1 MSIDAYEKDKFD
13 DQIAINSVHVNKNYK
28 ILLISQNSLDIFL
41 IHKLLKDLGNFK
53 VYEAGNIKAALKVV
67 SYMSLDLIIV
77 DDRLPTVSGAEIIT
91 RLNRSQVLKD
101 VPKLMLL
108 TEDYKESL
116 YADAHYDNLD
126 FIKKPIDSMIFKTR
140 IHSILKTQ
148 QDNFMGGSLFENM
161 IDRKI
166 DEAKEFLKIYKSF
179 LDIDQNLL
187 FVYDKRGKQVV
198 ESNKNFTKF
207 FGENRLFNR
216 VVSNP
221 RLLKRFVSPVSDPNY
236 LNSHHS
242 ATWLDLITSAQDF
255 NFLVTIKNRSK
266 EFSFNVLVNKMK
278 LFNKDMFIVKLSNHI
293 LDIPSSKQ
301 IKFQD
306 QKINSCLSS
315 LRGSLNA
322 LNEHEKKVDIEYDIK
337 VLLDALKI
345 STSHFE
351 RRLHHRSDEINVYFV
366 IASILKERSDE
377 IKATLSLI
385 PIDRE
390 SKPDLDTLHAKISP
404 DALRD
409 AIRGIL
415 DSYHDTK
422 DLKVDVKFYELKGN
436 LKIEIIT
443 TSDNQKYS
451 GNNLVNRF
459 FKKDNE
465 DDFGQDSSAQVAPK
479 HVQNALI
486 IMNAD
491 LKTYFNS
498 GQNIF
503 LLTIPLT

>member
-1 MSIDAYEKDKFD
+1 MSIDAYEKINFD
-13 DQIAINSVHVNKNYK
+13 NQVAISSEHVNKNYK
-28 ILLISQNSLDIFL
+28 ILLINQNSLDIL
-41 IHKLLKDLGNFK
+41 LVNKLLKDLGNFK
-53 VYEAGNIKAALKVV
+53 VYEAGNIKAALKIV

-77 DDRLPTVSGAEIIT
+77 DDKLPTVSGTEIIT
-91 RLNRSQVLKD
+91 KLNRSQLLKD
-101 VPKLMLL
+101 VPKVMLL
-108 TEDYKESL
+108 TENYKENH
-116 YADAHYDNLD
+116 YAYRHYENLD
-126 FIKKPIDSMIFKTR
+126 FIKKPIDSLIFKTR
-140 IHSILKTQ
+140 IHSILKSQ
-148 QDNFMGGSLFENM
+148 QDNFMSGSLFENM

-187 FVYDKRGKQVV
+187 FVYDKKGNQVV
-198 ESNKNFTKF
+198 ESNKNFIKF

-221 RLLKRFVSPVSDPNY
+221 RLLKRFVPSISDPNY
-236 LNSHHS
+236 LNSHHV

-255 NFLVTIKNRSK
+255 NFLITIKNRSK
-266 EFSFNVLVNKMK
+266 TFSFNVLVNKMK
-278 LFNKDMFIVKLSNHI
+278 LFNKDMYIVKLSNHI
-293 LDIPSSKQ
+293 LDISSSKK
-301 IKFQD
+301 IKFQN
-306 QKINSCLSS
+306 QKVNSYLS
-315 LRGSLNA
+315 LLQGSLNA
-322 LNEHEKKVDIEYDIK
+322 LDEREKKVEIEHNIK
-337 VLLDALKI
+337 VLLDELKI
-345 STSHFE
+345 SSSHFE
-351 RRLHHRSDEINVYFV
+351 RHSKHRSDEINVHFV

-377 IKATLSLI
+377 IDATLNLM
-385 PIDRE
+385 PIDKE
-390 SKPDLDTLHAKISP
+390 FKPDFDTLHAKISP

-422 DLKVDVKFYELKGN
+422 DLKVDVKFYELNSN

-465 DDFGQDSSAQVAPK
+465 DDFGQEPSAQVAPK

-486 IMNAD
+486 VMKAD
-491 LKTYFNS
+491 IKTYFNN

>member
-1 MSIDAYEKDKFD
+1 MSIDAYEKVKFD
-13 DQIAINSVHVNKNYK
+13 DHVTINSEHVNKNYK

-41 IHKLLKDLGNFK
+41 VNKLLKDLGNFK
-53 VYEAGNIKAALKVV
+53 VYEAGNVKAALKVV

-77 DDRLPTVSGAEIIT
+77 DDKLPTISSSEIIT
-91 RLNRSQVLKD
+91 RLNRSQLLKD
-101 VPKLMLL
+101 VPKVMLL

-140 IHSILKTQ
+140 IHSILKNQ

-166 DEAKEFLKIYKSF
+166 NEAKEFLKIYKSF

-187 FVYDKRGKQVV
+187 FVYDKKNNQIV

-221 RLLKRFVSPVSDPNY
+221 RLLKRFVPPVSDPNY
-236 LNSHHS
+236 LNSHHI
-242 ATWLDLITSAQDF
+242 ATWLDLITSASDF

-278 LFNKDMFIVKLSNHI
+278 LFNKDMYIVKLSNHI
-293 LDIPSSKQ
+293 LEIPSTKQ

-306 QKINSCLSS
+306 EKINSYLSS
-315 LRGSLNA
+315 LQRSFNA
-322 LNEHEKKVDIEYDIK
+322 LEENDKKVEIEHDLK
-337 VLLDALKI
+337 VLLEALHI
-345 STSHFE
+345 PSSYFE
-351 RRLHHRSDEINVYFV
+351 KRSKKRTDEINVHFV
-366 IASILKERSDE
+366 IASILKERSNE
-377 IKATLSLI
+377 IKATLNLT
-385 PIDRE
+385 PVNKE
-390 SKPDLDTLHAKISP
+390 FKPDLDILYAKISP

-422 DLKVDVKFYELKGN
+422 DLKVDVKYYQLKEH

-443 TSDNQKYS
+443 KSENQKYS
-451 GNNLVNRF
+451 GSTLINKF

-465 DDFGQDSSAQVAPK
+465 EEMGLETAQQIAPK
-479 HVQNALI
+479 HVKNALS

-491 LKTYFNS
+491 IKTYFNN

-503 LLTIPLT
+503 LISIPMT